1 MYSKDKPAVVASSSR
16 KLTADQIAGLTARCD
31 EIRSK
36 IGSGTSLTFSDEN
49 KSGAE
54 GYDAA
59 CVYNKKYTLDNLPD
73 DEGLKAD
80 LLKFLDVYKQYYDIF
95 VGGENVPTNVLDH
108 WPSGLRDTTEFPD
121 VSVEIDASIREHL
134 EAFSNMDGTG
144 WSDYDAMN
152 EVTES
157 IGGKK
162 KSGSRYRTYRK
173 TYSMMGLI

>member
-59 CVYNKKYTLDNLPD
+59 CVYNKKYILVHINKYYQQWMIKTTLN
-73 DEGLKAD
+73 
-80 LLKFLDVYKQYYDIF
+80 YY
-95 VGGENVPTNVLDH
+95 VC
-108 WPSGLRDTTEFPD
+108 
-121 VSVEIDASIREHL
+121 
-134 EAFSNMDGTG
+134 M
-144 WSDYDAMN
+144 
-152 EVTES
+152 
-157 IGGKK
+157 
-162 KSGSRYRTYRK
+162 
-173 TYSMMGLI
+173 